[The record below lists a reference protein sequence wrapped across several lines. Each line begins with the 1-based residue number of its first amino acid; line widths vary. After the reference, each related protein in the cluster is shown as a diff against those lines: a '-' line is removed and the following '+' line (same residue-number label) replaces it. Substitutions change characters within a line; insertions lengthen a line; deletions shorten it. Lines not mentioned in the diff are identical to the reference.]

1 MDIDELYGKLKQDQE
16 MTKEE
21 LYSRLKQD
29 QEVMKEELRTEIRQS
44 QEITKEELKAEIR
57 QVQEETNNRFD
68 KMTEDISNE
77 ILETGKFLYNK
88 IESLE
93 EKIQTKR
100 VS

>member
-1 MDIDELYGKLKQDQE
+1 
-16 MTKEE
+16 
-21 LYSRLKQD
+21 
-29 QEVMKEELRTEIRQS
+29 MKEELRTEIRQS
-44 QEITKEELKAEIR
+44 QEITKEELKTEIRRSQEITKEELRAEIR